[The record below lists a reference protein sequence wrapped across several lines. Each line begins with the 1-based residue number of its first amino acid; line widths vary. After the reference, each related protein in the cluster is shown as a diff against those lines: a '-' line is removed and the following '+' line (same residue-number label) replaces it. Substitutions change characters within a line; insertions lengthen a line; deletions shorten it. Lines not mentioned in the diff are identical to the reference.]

1 MASRRMFSIRITESA
16 RFLKMP
22 PSSQNLYFH
31 LGMRADDDGVVE
43 AYPVM
48 CMTSSTEDDLRV
60 LIGKGFV
67 SILNEDLVVF
77 IDDWMEN
84 NNIRADRKIDSIYK
98 DLLLQIVP
106 DARVKTAKP
115 SYYSK
120 TKAICQTNDRQMTDK
135 CPANVSIGK
144 DRLGKDRLGK
154 DNINTVCSEPDKP
167 APNPSGILLPL
178 NDKSFYDVPLDK
190 IAMWKETYP
199 AVDVEQELKR
209 MIAWLDSNPTRR
221 KTRRGIASFINRW
234 LSKEQDSGKTCQQAG
249 RSQDTGQPVP
259 KGGKHPYPPE
269 YEEMYKNLGSSEDV
283 FK

>member
-60 LIGKGFV
+60 LVGKGFV
-67 SILNEDLVVF
+67 SVLNDDLVVF

-98 DLLLQIVP
+98 DLLLQIIP
-106 DARVKTAKP
+106 DAKVKSAKP
-115 SYYSK
+115 SYYSRVK
-120 TKAICQTNDRQMTDK
+120 TIRQTNDGQM
-135 CPANVSIGK
+135 ANNYPTNDRIGK
-144 DRLGKDRLGK
+144 DRIGKDK
-154 DNINTVCSEPDKP
+154 IDKNSNIICSEPDKP
-167 APNPSGILLPL
+167 TPNPSGILLPL

-190 IAMWKETYP
+190 IALWQETYP
-199 AVDVEQELKR
+199 AVNVEQELKK

-221 KTRRGIASFINRW
+221 KTRRGIDRFINSW
-234 LSKEQDSGKTCQQAG
+234 LSREQD
-249 RSQDTGQPVP
+249 
-259 KGGKHPYPPE
+259 KGGTNKNSE
-269 YEEMYKNLGSSEDV
+269 YNQKADV
-283 FK
+283 EAALARHRLDIKIPDCPDGPFQ